1 LALFGNC
8 YYSNA
13 LLKKRAAMPL
23 NCVFTQP
30 AHEFAHMKKTIT
42 FFHHTSLLLLFSV
55 GQMHA
60 AERVVYQGTLEG
72 AGRVVMELQPAE
84 DPKNYTGRYFYPGQG
99 IDIPLSGPADA
110 LIEPTAL
117 SEMNDDERSKYGDS
131 SAAFNSPAA
140 IWQGRIDAK
149 RFYGEWTDERS
160 GRKRSFDLK
169 RIASYD
175 PDVVKPGAVEA
186 VSEII
191 AGGIG
196 SSVGGDVLIDIKQTP
211 YEFLK
216 LEKQSVPSGKIFGAG
231 ATGYQMWR
239 DPRTKLEYPRLSRH
253 PDPKVLSQ
261 INRLLEQRHWQ
272 MNLAA
277 LECAATRYTD
287 TGPAAGTLAYYDEEM
302 ITVQFLSASL
312 MSISESGSTY
322 CSGAHPNNHYELA
335 TFDLIRGE
343 YLDWNRIMHGYV
355 PGEYGYAEESEKLI
369 AFMEKAR
376 SKQKYLTMTTPKEIE
391 NSCVDVFPEYLALS
405 FTAPNILSFNVSGI
419 GHAMGVCLGPQIEV
433 PFKDLKPLL
442 KPEAKAYLI
451 PDSQVKK

>member
-1 LALFGNC
+1 MQPSHNT
-8 YYSNA
+8 
-13 LLKKRAAMPL
+13 RATSTP
-23 NCVFTQP
+23 
-30 AHEFAHMKKTIT
+30 MKKTQAL
-42 FFHHTSLLLLFSV
+42 FHCFSALILCV
-55 GQMHA
+55 AMNTHA
-60 AERVVYQGTLEG
+60 AERSVYQGTLEG
-72 AGRVVMELQPAE
+72 AGVVVMELQSAE
-84 DPKNYTGRYFYPGQG
+84 NPKNYVGRYFYLRHG

-110 LIEPTAL
+110 LIEPTAM
-117 SEMNDDERSKYGDS
+117 SEMNDDERSRHNDG
-131 SAAFNSPAA
+131 AAFYMPAA
-140 IWQGRIDAK
+140 VWQGRIDGK
-149 RFYGEWTDERS
+149 RFHGAWKDERS
-160 GRKRSFDLK
+160 GRTRSFDLK

-175 PDVVKPGAVEA
+175 PDAVKPGAVEA

-253 PDPKVLSQ
+253 PDAKVLSQ
-261 INRLLEQRHWQ
+261 VNRLLEQRHWQ

-355 PGEYGYAEESEKLI
+355 PGEYGYAQESEKLVT
-369 AFMEKAR
+369 FMEKAR

>member
-1 LALFGNC
+1 
-8 YYSNA
+8 
-13 LLKKRAAMPL
+13 
-23 NCVFTQP
+23 
-30 AHEFAHMKKTIT
+30 MKKTKALIHT
-42 FFHHTSLLLLFSV
+42 FSALILCVAMNT
-55 GQMHA
+55 HA
-60 AERVVYQGTLEG
+60 AERIVYQGNLEG
-72 AGRVVMELQPAE
+72 AGVVVMELQSAE
-84 DPKNYTGRYFYPGQG
+84 NPKNYVGRYFYLRQG

-110 LIEPTAL
+110 LIEPIAL
-117 SEMNDDERSKYGDS
+117 SEMSDDERSKHDEGG
-131 SAAFNSPAA
+131 AAFHMPAA
-140 IWQGRIDAK
+140 AWQGRIDGK
-149 RFYGEWTDERS
+149 RFYGAWKDERS

-175 PDVVKPGAVEA
+175 PDAVKPGAVEA

-253 PDPKVLSQ
+253 PDAKVLSQ
-261 INRLLEQRHWQ
+261 VNRLLEQRHWQ

-277 LECAATRYTD
+277 LECAAKRYTD

-302 ITVQFLSASL
+302 IAVQFLSVSL
-312 MSISESGSTY
+312 MSISESGSTD
-322 CSGAHPNNHYELA
+322 CGGAHPHNHYDLA

-343 YLDWNRIMHGYV
+343 YLNWNRIMHAYV
-355 PGEYGYAEESEKLI
+355 PGEHGYAEESEALFDFI
-369 AFMEKAR
+369 ETAR
-376 SKQKYLTMTTPKEIE
+376 SKKKYLTMTKPEDME
-391 NSCVDVFPEYLALS
+391 NSCADVFPSYLALS
-405 FTAPNILSFNVSGI
+405 FTAPNMLSFNVSGI

-442 KPEAKAYLI
+442 KLGAKAYLI